1 MLSPRLT
8 NCVDGSSII
17 KLIENID
24 CKMAELATNLYYN
37 TVYMLNQPIDQTT
50 MLDLLNYRRILTFK
64 YCNINYATNSNPSLS
79 KPITLEDIADRVKLL
94 TLNCK
99 REECTSTTTTTCPPT
114 TTTTT
119 TQVLNCA
126 LLGTVIIQ

>member
-8 NCVDGSSII
+8 NSIEGSSII
-17 KLIENID
+17 NLIENID

-37 TVYMLNQPIDQTT
+37 TVYMLNQPIDQTV

-64 YCNINYATNSNPSLS
+64 YCNLNYATNTNPCLS
-79 KPITLEDIADRVKLL
+79 KPITLDDIASKVKLL

-99 REECTSTTTTTCPPT
+99 REACTSTTTTTCPPT

-119 TQVLNCA
+119 T
-126 LLGTVIIQ
+126 VISTTTTTTTT